1 MIAIMKIA
9 LRNLYRQKR
18 RTYLT
23 VSIVA
28 FGVVAVLLFTAVA
41 DSFKN
46 MVIGQITDSAL
57 GHLQIHKKGYVS
69 SLESSPLDKTLRDN
83 QIKRLQAVLDTVPEI
98 EAYSLR
104 LALGSMFSNYAET
117 TNIRVIGID
126 PESEQAVS
134 PLLKDRI
141 LEGGTFL
148 KHGEILVPESLAKAF
163 QSKIGDAIVLIAT
176 NAEGSVNGQPFTVSG
191 MIEGV
196 TGAAGRYGYIHLDD
210 ALTLLR
216 MEALEVSEAAIRLH
230 RISDLERVAALLQ
243 SQLGELV
250 NKEGQP
256 MFEIHTWKELSP
268 FFNIVRM
275 IDMMALFIQVIL
287 IAIVLISIM
296 NVMIMAVYER
306 VREIGTI
313 AAIGALPGKIRTLFF
328 CEGLFLGL
336 FGAAVGTLISMI
348 AIVAVKYSQLTIA
361 IGRQDRILLNPSV
374 SGMQI
379 LITVAIVIAVTLV
392 AVVEPAYKASKLEPV
407 EALRHS

>member
-1 MIAIMKIA
+1 MIAMMKIA

-69 SLESSPLDKTLRDN
+69 SLESAPLDKTLNEN
-83 QIKRLQAVLDTVPEI
+83 QVKKLKGILDGIPDI

-104 LALGSMFSNYAET
+104 LTMGSMFSNYVET
-117 TNIRVIGID
+117 TNIRLIGID
-126 PESEQAVS
+126 PGSEQAVS
-134 PLLKDRI
+134 PLLGDRI
-141 LEGGTFL
+141 LEGRFL
-148 KHGEILVPESLAKAF
+148 EQGEILVPEALAKGF
-163 QSKIGDAIVLIAT
+163 QAKIGDAVVLIAT

-191 MIEGV
+191 MVESV
-196 TGAAGRYGYIHLDD
+196 TGAGGRYGYIHLHD
-210 ALTLLR
+210 AFTLLR
-216 MEALEVSEAAIRLH
+216 MESPEISEVAIRL
-230 RISDLERVAALLQ
+230 RRVSDLDRVTAMLQ
-243 SQLGELV
+243 RQVGELV

-256 MFEIHTWKELSP
+256 MFEVHTWKDLSP
-268 FFNIVRM
+268 FFNIIRM
-275 IDMMALFIQVIL
+275 IDLMSLFIQVIL

-313 AAIGALPGKIRTLFF
+313 AAIGTLPGKIRALFF
-328 CEGLFLGL
+328 CEGLFLGV
-336 FGAAVGTLISMI
+336 FGTAVGTVISII
-348 AIVAVKYSQLTIA
+348 AIIAVKYSHLTIA
-361 IGRQDRILLNPSV
+361 FGRKDQILLNPDVSV
-374 SGMQI
+374 SQI
-379 LITVAIVIAVTLV
+379 LLTAVIVIVVTII
-392 AVVEPAYKASKLEPV
+392 AVVEPAHKASKLEPV

>member
-69 SLESSPLDKTLRDN
+69 ALESSPLDKTLRNN
-83 QIKRLQAVLDTVPEI
+83 QIAQLQAVLNAVPEI

-141 LEGGTFL
+141 VEGAFL
-148 KHGEILVPESLAKAF
+148 KQGEILVPESLAKAF
-163 QSKIGDAIVLIAT
+163 QSKIGDAVVLIAT

-250 NKEGQP
+250 NKEGQS

-313 AAIGALPGKIRTLFF
+313 AAIGTLPGKIRTLFF

-348 AIVAVKYSQLTIA
+348 AIVAVKYSHLTIA

-374 SGMQI
+374 SGIQI
-379 LITVAIVIAVTLV
+379 LITVAIVIGVTLV